1 MKKVI
6 TTFAALALIVSVTSC
21 RETTDKTKEEVET
34 VEEKVVEAL
43 KTVEVASDSVV
54 EAIEII
60 SEAAGGAVQSA
71 KEEVKDVDKYPDLPN
86 GVYAEII
93 TNKGTFVAKL
103 YNEATPLTVA
113 NFVSLA
119 QGTNQMVDDKYKGKK
134 FYDSVI
140 FHRVIK
146 DFMIQGGDPT
156 GTGSGNPGYKFPDE
170 IVTSLVHDRKGILS
184 MANSGP
190 ATNGSQFFVTLKE
203 TPWLNGKHT
212 VFGEVVEGIEIV
224 DAIGLVDVQ
233 PQSNKP
239 LEEIMIKTVNI
250 INKGGQKITSF
261 TDAMTKIED
270 ERVAGLSDEEKEAEK
285 KAKEEK
291 AAIAKYADG
300 MKAKFDALKQDAQT
314 LPSGLKVHW
323 DTKTETQRPA
333 EGTKVLVNYAGFL
346 EDNGMLFDTNRVI
359 LARDY
364 YIINP
369 QREAQN
375 GYAPTPMTYSKEA
388 RLIPGFIEALL
399 MMSVGDKITAFIP
412 SYLGYGERG
421 AGNVIP
427 PNSDLVFEIEITAK
441 Q

>member
-1 MKKVI
+1 MKRISLVLL
-6 TTFAALALIVSVTSC
+6 LALTIGSC
-21 RETTDKTKEEVET
+21 
-34 VEEKVVEAL
+34 
-43 KTVEVASDSVV
+43 
-54 EAIEII
+54 
-60 SEAAGGAVQSA
+60 QN
-71 KEEVKDVDKYPDLPN
+71 KYPDLPN
-86 GVYAEII
+86 GVYAEVI

-119 QGTNQMVDDKYKGKK
+119 QGTNQMVDDKHKGKK

-170 IVTSLVHDRKGILS
+170 IVPALVHDRKGILS

-239 LEEIMIKTVNI
+239 LDDVMIKTVNI

-261 TDAMTKIED
+261 TDAMTKVED
-270 ERVAGLSDEEKEAEK
+270 EN
-285 KAKEEK
+285 KAKK

-300 MKAKFDALKQDAQT
+300 MKAKFDSLKQVAQT

-323 DTKTETQRPA
+323 DTKTQNQRPA

-364 YIINP
+364 NMINP

-375 GYAPTPMTYSKEA
+375 GYAPTPMTCSKDA
-388 RLIPGFIEALL
+388 QLNPGFLEALL
-399 MMSVGDKITAFIP
+399 MMSVGDKVTAFVP

>member
-1 MKKVI
+1 MKKI
-6 TTFAALALIVSVTSC
+6 TLLLLLALTVVSC
-21 RETTDKTKEEVET
+21 
-34 VEEKVVEAL
+34 
-43 KTVEVASDSVV
+43 
-54 EAIEII
+54 
-60 SEAAGGAVQSA
+60 QN
-71 KEEVKDVDKYPDLPN
+71 KYPDLPN
-86 GVYAEII
+86 GVYAEVI

-119 QGTNQMVDDKYKGKK
+119 EGTNQMVDDKHKGKK

-156 GTGSGNPGYKFPDE
+156 GTGAGNPGYKFPDE
-170 IVTSLVHDRKGILS
+170 IVPALVHDRKGILS

-190 ATNGSQFFVTLKE
+190 ATNGSQFSVTLKE

-239 LEEIMIKTVNI
+239 LDDVMIQTVNI
-250 INKGGQKITSF
+250 INKGGQKIVSF
-261 TDAMTKIED
+261 TDAMTKVEQ
-270 ERVAGLSDEEKEAEK
+270 EN
-285 KAKEEK
+285 KAKQ
-291 AAIAKYADG
+291 AAISKYAAG
-300 MKAKFDALKQDAQT
+300 MKAKFDALKKEAQKM
-314 LPSGLKVHW
+314 PSGLVIHW
-323 DTKTETQRPA
+323 NKKTGAQRPA

-346 EDNGMLFDTNRVI
+346 ENNGRLFDTNNAL

-364 YIINP
+364 NMINP

-375 GYAPTPMTYSKEA
+375 GYRPVPMSYSKDA
-388 RLIPGFIEALL
+388 SLNPGFLEALL
-399 MMSVGDKITAFIP
+399 LMSVGDKVTAYVP

-421 AGNVIP
+421 AGEVIP
-427 PNSDLVFEIEITAK
+427 PNSDLVFEIEIVTQK
-441 Q
+441 

>member
-1 MKKVI
+1 MKKI
-6 TTFAALALIVSVTSC
+6 TLVLLLALTVVSC
-21 RETTDKTKEEVET
+21 
-34 VEEKVVEAL
+34 
-43 KTVEVASDSVV
+43 
-54 EAIEII
+54 
-60 SEAAGGAVQSA
+60 QN
-71 KEEVKDVDKYPDLPN
+71 KYPDLPN
-86 GVYAEII
+86 GVYAEVI

-119 QGTNQMVDDKYKGKK
+119 EGTNQMVDDKHKGKK

-156 GTGSGNPGYKFPDE
+156 GTGAGNPGYKFPDE
-170 IVTSLVHDRKGILS
+170 IVPALVHDRKGILS

-239 LEEIMIKTVNI
+239 LDDVMIQTVNI
-250 INKGGQKITSF
+250 INKGGQKIVSF
-261 TDAMTKIED
+261 TDAMTKVEQ
-270 ERVAGLSDEEKEAEK
+270 EN
-285 KAKEEK
+285 KAKQ
-291 AAIAKYADG
+291 AAISKYASG
-300 MKAKFDALKQDAQT
+300 MKAKFDALKKEAQKM
-314 LPSGLKVHW
+314 PSGLVIHW
-323 DTKTETQRPA
+323 NKKTGAQRPA

-346 EDNGMLFDTNRVI
+346 ENNGRLFDTNNAL

-364 YIINP
+364 NMINP

-375 GYAPTPMTYSKEA
+375 GYRPVPMSYSKDA
-388 RLIPGFIEALL
+388 SLNPGFLEALL
-399 MMSVGDKITAFIP
+399 LMSVGDKVTAYVP

-421 AGNVIP
+421 AGEVIP
-427 PNSDLVFEIEITAK
+427 PNSDLVFEIEIVTQK
-441 Q
+441 

>member
-1 MKKVI
+1 MKKI
-6 TTFAALALIVSVTSC
+6 TLVLLLALTIGSC
-21 RETTDKTKEEVET
+21 
-34 VEEKVVEAL
+34 
-43 KTVEVASDSVV
+43 
-54 EAIEII
+54 
-60 SEAAGGAVQSA
+60 QN
-71 KEEVKDVDKYPDLPN
+71 KYPDLPN

-119 QGTNQMVDDKYKGKK
+119 EGTNQMVDDKYKGKK

-170 IVTSLVHDRKGILS
+170 IVPALVHDRKGILS

-212 VFGEVVEGIEIV
+212 VFGEVVQGIEVV

-239 LEEIMIKTVNI
+239 LDDVVIQTVNI

-261 TDAMTKIED
+261 TDAMTKVEQ
-270 ERVAGLSDEEKEAEK
+270 EN
-285 KAKEEK
+285 KAKQ
-291 AAIAKYADG
+291 AAILKFATG
-300 MKAKFDALKQDAQT
+300 MKAKFDALKQEAET
-314 LPSGLKVHW
+314 LPSGLVLHW
-323 DTKTETQRPA
+323 SKKTGAKPPA
-333 EGTKVLVNYAGFL
+333 QGTKVMVNYAGFL
-346 EDNGMLFDTNRVI
+346 EDNGMLFDTNNAL

-364 YIINP
+364 NMINP

-375 GYAPTPMTYSKEA
+375 GYSPVPMTYSKDA
-388 RLIPGFIEALL
+388 PLNPGFLEALL
-399 MMSVGDKITAFIP
+399 LMSVGDKVTAYVP

-421 AGNVIP
+421 AGKVIP
-427 PNSDLVFEIEITAK
+427 PNSDLVFEIEITAQK
-441 Q
+441 

>member
-1 MKKVI
+1 MKKI
-6 TTFAALALIVSVTSC
+6 TLLLLLALTVVSC
-21 RETTDKTKEEVET
+21 
-34 VEEKVVEAL
+34 
-43 KTVEVASDSVV
+43 
-54 EAIEII
+54 
-60 SEAAGGAVQSA
+60 QN
-71 KEEVKDVDKYPDLPN
+71 KYPDLPN
-86 GVYAEII
+86 GVYAEVI

-119 QGTNQMVDDKYKGKK
+119 EGTNQMVDDKHKGKK

-156 GTGSGNPGYKFPDE
+156 GTGAGNPGYKFPDE
-170 IVTSLVHDRKGILS
+170 IVPALVHDRKGILS

-212 VFGEVVEGIEIV
+212 VFGEVVDGIEIV

-239 LEEIMIKTVNI
+239 LDDVMIQTVNI
-250 INKGGQKITSF
+250 INKGGQKIVSF
-261 TDAMTKIED
+261 TEAM
-270 ERVAGLSDEEKEAEK
+270 
-285 KAKEEK
+285 AKVEQENIAK
-291 AAIAKYADG
+291 QAAISEYAAG
-300 MKAKFDALKQDAQT
+300 MKAKFDALKKEAQKM
-314 LPSGLKVHW
+314 PSGLVIHW
-323 DTKTETQRPA
+323 NKKTGAKRPA
-333 EGTKVLVNYAGFL
+333 EGTKVLVKYAGFL
-346 EDNGMLFDTNRVI
+346 EDNGRLFDTNNAL

-364 YIINP
+364 DMINP

-375 GYAPTPMTYSKEA
+375 GYRPIPMSYSKDA
-388 RLIPGFIEALL
+388 SLNPGFLEALL
-399 MMSVGDKITAFIP
+399 LMSVGDKVTAYVP

-421 AGNVIP
+421 AGEVIP
-427 PNSDLVFEIEITAK
+427 PNSDLVFEIEIVSQK
-441 Q
+441 

>member
-1 MKKVI
+1 MKKI
-6 TTFAALALIVSVTSC
+6 TLLLLLALTVVSC
-21 RETTDKTKEEVET
+21 
-34 VEEKVVEAL
+34 
-43 KTVEVASDSVV
+43 
-54 EAIEII
+54 
-60 SEAAGGAVQSA
+60 QN
-71 KEEVKDVDKYPDLPN
+71 KYPDLPN
-86 GVYAEII
+86 GVYAEVI

-119 QGTNQMVDDKYKGKK
+119 EGTNQMVDDKHKGKK

-156 GTGSGNPGYKFPDE
+156 GTGAGNPGYKFPDE
-170 IVTSLVHDRKGILS
+170 IVPALVHDRKGILS

-239 LEEIMIKTVNI
+239 LDDVMIQTVNI
-250 INKGGQKITSF
+250 INKGGQKIVSF
-261 TDAMTKIED
+261 TDAMTKVEQ
-270 ERVAGLSDEEKEAEK
+270 EN
-285 KAKEEK
+285 KAKQ
-291 AAIAKYADG
+291 AAISKYAAG
-300 MKAKFDALKQDAQT
+300 MKAKFDALKKEAQKM
-314 LPSGLKVHW
+314 PSGLVIHW
-323 DTKTETQRPA
+323 DKKTGAQRPA

-346 EDNGMLFDTNRVI
+346 ENNGRLFDTNNAI

-364 YIINP
+364 NMINP

-375 GYAPTPMTYSKEA
+375 GYRPVPMSYSKDA
-388 RLIPGFIEALL
+388 SLNPGFLEALL
-399 MMSVGDKITAFIP
+399 LMSVGDKVTAYVP
-412 SYLGYGERG
+412 SYLVYGERG
-421 AGNVIP
+421 AGEVIP
-427 PNSDLVFEIEITAK
+427 PNSDLVFEIEIVTQK
-441 Q
+441 

>member
-1 MKKVI
+1 MKKI
-6 TTFAALALIVSVTSC
+6 TLVLLLALTVVSC
-21 RETTDKTKEEVET
+21 
-34 VEEKVVEAL
+34 
-43 KTVEVASDSVV
+43 
-54 EAIEII
+54 
-60 SEAAGGAVQSA
+60 QN
-71 KEEVKDVDKYPDLPN
+71 KYPDLPN
-86 GVYAEII
+86 GVYAEVI

-119 QGTNQMVDDKYKGKK
+119 EGTNQMVDDKHKGKK

-156 GTGSGNPGYKFPDE
+156 GTGAGNPGYKFPDE
-170 IVTSLVHDRKGILS
+170 IVPALVHDRKGILS

-239 LEEIMIKTVNI
+239 LDDVMIQTVNI
-250 INKGGQKITSF
+250 INKGGQKIVSF
-261 TDAMTKIED
+261 TDAMTKVEQ
-270 ERVAGLSDEEKEAEK
+270 EN
-285 KAKEEK
+285 KAKQ
-291 AAIAKYADG
+291 AAISKYAAG
-300 MKAKFDALKQDAQT
+300 MKAKFDALKKEAQKM
-314 LPSGLKVHW
+314 PSGLVIHW
-323 DTKTETQRPA
+323 DKKTGAQRPA

-346 EDNGMLFDTNRVI
+346 ENNGRLFDTNNAL

-364 YIINP
+364 NMINP

-375 GYAPTPMTYSKEA
+375 GYRPVPMSYSKDA
-388 RLIPGFIEALL
+388 SLNPGFLEALL
-399 MMSVGDKITAFIP
+399 LMSVGDKVTAYVP

-421 AGNVIP
+421 AGEVIP
-427 PNSDLVFEIEITAK
+427 PNSDLVFEIEIVTQK
-441 Q
+441 

>member
-1 MKKVI
+1 MKKI
-6 TTFAALALIVSVTSC
+6 TLLLLLALTVVSC
-21 RETTDKTKEEVET
+21 
-34 VEEKVVEAL
+34 
-43 KTVEVASDSVV
+43 
-54 EAIEII
+54 
-60 SEAAGGAVQSA
+60 QN
-71 KEEVKDVDKYPDLPN
+71 KYPDLPN
-86 GVYAEII
+86 GVYAEVI

-119 QGTNQMVDDKYKGKK
+119 EGTNQMVDDKHKGKK

-156 GTGSGNPGYKFPDE
+156 GTGAGNPGYKFPDE
-170 IVTSLVHDRKGILS
+170 IVPALVHDRKGILS

-239 LEEIMIKTVNI
+239 LDDVMIQTVNI
-250 INKGGQKITSF
+250 INKGGQKIVSF
-261 TDAMTKIED
+261 TDAMTKVEQ
-270 ERVAGLSDEEKEAEK
+270 EN
-285 KAKEEK
+285 KAKQ
-291 AAIAKYADG
+291 AAISKYAAG
-300 MKAKFDALKQDAQT
+300 MKAKFDALKKEAQKM
-314 LPSGLKVHW
+314 PSGLVIHW
-323 DTKTETQRPA
+323 NKKTGAQRPA

-346 EDNGMLFDTNRVI
+346 ENNGRLFDTNNAI

-364 YIINP
+364 NMINP

-375 GYAPTPMTYSKEA
+375 GYRPVPMSYSKDA
-388 RLIPGFIEALL
+388 SLNPGFLEALL
-399 MMSVGDKITAFIP
+399 LMSVGDKVTAYVP

-421 AGNVIP
+421 AGEVIP
-427 PNSDLVFEIEITAK
+427 PNSDLVFEIEIVTQK
-441 Q
+441 

>member
-1 MKKVI
+1 MKKI
-6 TTFAALALIVSVTSC
+6 TLVLLLALTVVSC
-21 RETTDKTKEEVET
+21 
-34 VEEKVVEAL
+34 
-43 KTVEVASDSVV
+43 
-54 EAIEII
+54 
-60 SEAAGGAVQSA
+60 QN
-71 KEEVKDVDKYPDLPN
+71 KYPDLPN
-86 GVYAEII
+86 GVYAEVI

-119 QGTNQMVDDKYKGKK
+119 EGTNQMVNDKHKGKK

-156 GTGSGNPGYKFPDE
+156 GTGAGNPGYKFPDE
-170 IVTSLVHDRKGILS
+170 IVPALVHDRKGILS

-239 LEEIMIKTVNI
+239 LDDVMIQTVNI
-250 INKGGQKITSF
+250 INKGGQKIVSF
-261 TDAMTKIED
+261 TDAMTKVEQ
-270 ERVAGLSDEEKEAEK
+270 EN
-285 KAKEEK
+285 KAKQ
-291 AAIAKYADG
+291 AAISKYAAG
-300 MKAKFDALKQDAQT
+300 MKAKFDALKKEAQKM
-314 LPSGLKVHW
+314 PSGLVIHW
-323 DTKTETQRPA
+323 NKKTGAQRPA

-346 EDNGMLFDTNRVI
+346 ENNGRLFDTNNAL

-364 YIINP
+364 NMINP

-375 GYAPTPMTYSKEA
+375 GYRPVPMSYSKDA
-388 RLIPGFIEALL
+388 SLNPGFLEALL
-399 MMSVGDKITAFIP
+399 LMSVGDKVTAYVP

-421 AGNVIP
+421 AGEVIP
-427 PNSDLVFEIEITAK
+427 PNSDLVFEIEIVTQK
-441 Q
+441 